1 MVVLFIKNLL
11 EVQLEIYIHGIS
23 DTWDLLQNNW
33 EKDTCMAEYI
43 WNKIKLAKGFSLF
56 ELDDR
61 YMGRDVIIL
70 VSSLVHMFEFFH
82 NQKLTKEEG

>member
-1 MVVLFIKNLL
+1 M
-11 EVQLEIYIHGIS
+11 
-23 DTWDLLQNNW
+23 
-33 EKDTCMAEYI
+33 
-43 WNKIKLAKGFSLF
+43 F

-82 NQKLTKEEG
+82 NQKLTKEEGQRKEEEKGRRKKLFGDMPILR